1 MEVDNLRPAGPQPQ
15 ACSHMSTWVHDGRVY
30 CFGGLVG
37 RGIMFTHTNQLFCY
51 NTSTNSWELPATRGK
66 IPSPRRGHST
76 FVTGDTAFV
85 FGGFAEG
92 SITNDLFT
100 LDLVNMIW
108 TEVHPPLDTRA
119 RGGPCV
125 MSHNMTA
132 ISSEVAVLTAGFVQ
146 EDSPNKLFIFG
157 PVSWLL
163 DTGKLLRG
171 NFDGP
176 ASIWKRCGVRVEW
189 NKGGQCNFSVIEPVS
204 KKLWVLS
211 EDSREVKSLPFQAGT
226 SLRDLALER
235 AALSFVDTERPILEA
250 LELPQNLKHELE
262 AYFPRKQD
270 TNAP

>member
-1 MEVDNLRPAGPQPQ
+1 
-15 ACSHMSTWVHDGRVY
+15 
-30 CFGGLVG
+30 
-37 RGIMFTHTNQLFCY
+37 
-51 NTSTNSWELPATRGK
+51 
-66 IPSPRRGHST
+66 
-76 FVTGDTAFV
+76 
-85 FGGFAEG
+85 
-92 SITNDLFT
+92 
-100 LDLVNMIW
+100 
-108 TEVHPPLDTRA
+108 
-119 RGGPCV
+119 

-235 AALSFVDTERPILEA
+235 AA
-250 LELPQNLKHELE
+250 
-262 AYFPRKQD
+262 
-270 TNAP
+270 